1 MSQFLF
7 GSGSIYATPLV
18 DAAGAAIAV
27 PTPVKFLA
35 CQDISSDISF
45 DVKTLHGQNQFPLA
59 VARGKGKISI
69 KAKHGQVN
77 GALYNNAF
85 FGQTVSTGQDQY
97 KQDLTGTTIP
107 TTPFQI
113 TPTPPASG
121 TWAADMGV
129 RNSLGIPMTRGATAS
144 GVGIYAV
151 SAGVYT
157 FNTADAGSTV
167 YIDYRYTV
175 TTGNKIAI
183 ANQLLGSTPTV
194 AIDIV
199 IPYAGKMLTMKFPNA
214 IAGKMALATKLD
226 DFTIPEVDF
235 DCFVDATGNVG
246 TIGFAE

>member
-1 MSQFLF
+1 MSHFLF

-18 DAAGAAIAV
+18 DATGAAVAI

-35 CQDISSDISF
+35 CQDISCDISF

-59 VARGKGKISI
+59 VARGKGKVTV

-77 GALYNNAF
+77 AALYNNAF

-97 KQDLTGTTIP
+97 RQDLTGTPIP

-113 TPTPPASG
+113 TPSVPGGG

-129 RNSLGIPMTRGATAS
+129 RNSSGIPMTRGATATGT
-144 GVGIYAV
+144 GVYAV

-157 FNTADAGSTV
+157 FNTADSGMVV

-194 AIDIV
+194 SVDIV
-199 IPYAGKMLTMKFPNA
+199 VPYAGKQLTVKFPNA
-214 IAGKMALATKLD
+214 IAGKMAMATKLD
-226 DFTIPEVDF
+226 DFTVPEVDF
-235 DCFVDATGNVG
+235 DCFVDSSGNVG